1 MIQSITIND
10 NTKLP
15 GAFYASR
22 LEAFQNGKTYNF
34 NPGINIIVGNNG
46 CGKST
51 LLNVMACY
59 TLCHR
64 SVITQLPE
72 VALEFPPLF
81 DVGKGED
88 SLCDGAALACD
99 YAGVVYRY
107 MTTSEIDKSQKL
119 CNHNVFDLYCNNRL
133 SSTGEQMLNSLD
145 TLFQISFKNQ
155 KVNFPILEL
164 REKAKEVND
173 LWSKRINL
181 LLDYYR
187 ANAIRISEE
196 DFQFTYLIDEP
207 DRNLDLENIETLY
220 GILSYQKELTQ
231 IIAVV
236 HNPILIY
243 KLSKLPYINF
253 IEMTDGH
260 LDKVKRVLE
269 NL

>member
-1 MIQSITIND
+1 MIQSIIIND

-15 GAFYASR
+15 GSSYASR
-22 LEAFQNGKTYNF
+22 LEAFQNGKTYKF
-34 NPGINIIVGNNG
+34 SPGINIIVGNNG

-51 LLNVMACY
+51 LLKVMACY
-59 TLCHR
+59 TFCHR
-64 SVITQLPE
+64 SVITQLPQD
-72 VALEFPPLF
+72 ALDFPPLF
-81 DVGKGED
+81 EVGKCED
-88 SLCDGAALACD
+88 SLRDGAALACD

-119 CNHNVFDLYCNNRL
+119 GDFDIFNLYCNNTT

-145 TLFQISFKNQ
+145 ALFQISFKNQ
-155 KVNFPILEL
+155 KVNFPILGL
-164 REKAKEVND
+164 REKAEKAND
-173 LWSKRINL
+173 LWSTRINL

-187 ANAIRISEE
+187 ANAIRIDEE
-196 DFQFTYLIDEP
+196 HFQFTYLIDEP
-207 DRNLDLENIETLY
+207 DRNLDVENIESLY
-220 GILSYQKELTQ
+220 SILSYQKELTQ

-253 IEMTDGH
+253 IEMTDGY
-260 LDKVKRVLE
+260 LDKLKRVLE